1 MLSTLFAELLLALF
15 PLLCQIPDG
24 APCSSADSQ
33 QFQPAFSSVELVLC
47 FAFHL

>member
-1 MLSTLFAELLLALF
+1 MLSTLLAELLALF
-15 PLLCQIPDG
+15 PPLCQIPVG
-24 APCSSADSQ
+24 APCSSVDSR